1 MAMLVVVVVVGLLG
15 VALGA
20 KPNTVDSAKGS
31 GRGQRRRWCG
41 DRDSPAFDSSVEA
54 RAMAFSE
61 ISYSN
66 SVKMVPYDDDAMPAM
81 NTLMLRG
88 HRLSAA
94 MRMVLGDDQIVG
106 QTSSIRLAHGGAE
119 KLLPLLQHQREHG
132 YLRIPQCFKC

>member
-1 MAMLVVVVVVGLLG
+1 
-15 VALGA
+15 
-20 KPNTVDSAKGS
+20 
-31 GRGQRRRWCG
+31 
-41 DRDSPAFDSSVEA
+41 
-54 RAMAFSE
+54 MAFSE

-88 HRLSAA
+88 HRLSAG
-94 MRMVLGDDQIVG
+94 MRMVLGNDKIVG

>member
-31 GRGQRRRWCG
+31 GRGQQRRWRG

-88 HRLSAA
+88 HRLSAG
-94 MRMVLGDDQIVG
+94 MRMVLG
-106 QTSSIRLAHGGAE
+106 
-119 KLLPLLQHQREHG
+119 
-132 YLRIPQCFKC
+132 